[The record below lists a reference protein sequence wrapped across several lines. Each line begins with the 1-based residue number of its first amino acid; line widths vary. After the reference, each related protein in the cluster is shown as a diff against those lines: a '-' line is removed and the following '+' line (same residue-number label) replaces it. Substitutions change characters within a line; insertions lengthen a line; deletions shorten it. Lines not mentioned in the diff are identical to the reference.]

1 MAIAAKEATIPKQY
15 STTGAIPQMAI
26 KFDGCNNVASGGTY
40 TLNPFGED
48 MVIMEAYIYVV
59 TADSSNGTI
68 DIGLDD
74 DALGTSIGVEV
85 FDEFVLDAGM
95 WEGLATQAVDTT
107 TTRPIWLKSGTATD
121 SYLSIVP
128 GSAAGTGDADFNVI
142 LIVARKAD
150 FA

>member
-1 MAIAAKEATIPKQY
+1 MTIAAKTVTIPKQY
-15 STTGAIPQMAI
+15 SNMGAIPQLAI

-59 TADSSNGTI
+59 TADSTNGTI

-74 DALGTSIGVEV
+74 DAG
-85 FDEFVLDAGM
+85 
-95 WEGLATQAVDTT
+95 AVDTT
-107 TTRPIWLKSGTATD
+107 TVRPIWLKAGSGTD

-128 GSAAGTGDADFNVI
+128 GSTAGTGDADFNLI
-142 LIVARKAD
+142 LIIARKAD
-150 FA
+150 FV

>member
-1 MAIAAKEATIPKQY
+1 MTIAAKAITIPKQY
-15 STTGAIPQMAI
+15 GNTGAIPQQAI
-26 KFDGCNNVASGGTY
+26 KFDGCNNASSGGTY

-68 DIGLDD
+68 DVGLDD

-95 WEGLATQAVDTT
+95 YEGLVTQGITT
-107 TTRPIWLKSGTATD
+107 TTSRPIWLKSGTD

-128 GSAAGTGDADFNVI
+128 GSTAGTGDADFNVI

>member
-1 MAIAAKEATIPKQY
+1 MTIAAKTVTIPKQY
-15 STTGAIPQMAI
+15 SNMGAIPQLAI

-59 TADSSNGTI
+59 TADSTNGTI

-74 DALGTSIGVEV
+74 DALGTGIGAEIAN
-85 FDEFVLDAGM
+85 EFVLDAGC
-95 WEGLATQAVDTT
+95 WKLLAAGAVDTT
-107 TTRPIWLKSGTATD
+107 TARPIWLKSGSGTD

-128 GSAAGTGDADFNVI
+128 GTTAGTGDADFNLI
-142 LIVARKAD
+142 LIIARKAD
-150 FA
+150 FV